1 MNILLIEGEDTPNW
15 PAFKLI
21 EEHILDINAGK
32 QLS

>member
-1 MNILLIEGEDTPNW
+1 MNILLIEGQDTPQS
-15 PAFKLI
+15 PVFGLI